1 MVINLNNM
9 GENMI
14 YIIICGGLALV
25 SCVCTIVMCKKVAKL
40 KSGGAQDVGKEIQN
54 VQAQMSSNNKLL
66 MDSLNNT
73 LINTNNAINNILLNQ
88 RQELEN
94 VKKNLSD
101 FADRNEG
108 RIAKLTND
116 VNINMNTIRQEN
128 ARQMSDYLNNT
139 QNAIVSISSLQ
150 KQELENIQKRVD
162 ALTTKNEQKIEKLTQ
177 DINASMNSIRLENEK
192 QLDAMRVTV
201 DEKLNVSLSQ
211 RLNESFAK
219 IQSSLE
225 HVDTGLGEMKALANG
240 VGDLKKMLSNVKT
253 RGVWGEVMLNTLL
266 EQMLSPQQFR
276 EQVQIKNNSKERVD
290 FVVTLPGRDDKEVY
304 LPIDS
309 KFPLEDYY
317 RLAEASEVA
326 DLEEVEKCHKQLVR
340 RIKDEA
346 KKISEKY
353 IEVPTT
359 TDFAVMFL
367 PIEGLYAEVVKD
379 VELTDYVQTNY
390 KIVICG
396 PTTLAALLNS
406 LQMGFKTMYIEKRS
420 SEIWGILSTF
430 KTEFEKF
437 VALLLKT
444 QNKLS
449 DANDT
454 IEQATKSSKKIA
466 KKLSDVSQVVG
477 IEYDETSQ
485 IEYIEPTEEDE

>member
-1 MVINLNNM
+1 
-9 GENMI
+9 MI
-14 YIIICGGLALV
+14 YIVICIALALISILTSV
-25 SCVCTIVMCKKVAKL
+25 VVCVR
-40 KSGGAQDVGKEIQN
+40 VGKFKNGGGNIQVSRELEN
-54 VQAQMSSNNKLL
+54 IQSQMASNNKIL

-73 LINTNNAINNILLNQ
+73 LINTNNTINNILLNQ

-108 RIAKLTND
+108 RIAKLTQD
-116 VNINMNTIRQEN
+116 VNINMNSIRQEN

-150 KQELENIQKRVD
+150 KQELENIQHRVD
-162 ALTTKNEQKIEKLTQ
+162 ALTSKNEEKIEKLTQ
-177 DINASMNSIRLENEK
+177 DITLSMNAIRQENEK

-211 RLNESFAK
+211 RLNDSFAK

-225 HVDTGLGEMKALANG
+225 HVDTGLGEMKALASG

-266 EQMLSPQQFR
+266 EQMLSPQQFKD
-276 EQVQIKNNSKERVD
+276 QVQIKNNSKERVD
-290 FVVTLPGRDDKEVY
+290 FVVIMPGRDDKEVY

-317 RLAEASEVA
+317 RLAEASEQA
-326 DLEEVEKCHKQLVR
+326 DLDEVEKCHKQLVR

-346 KKISEKY
+346 KKINEKY
-353 IEVPTT
+353 IDVPTT

-367 PIEGLYAEVVKD
+367 PIEGLYAEVVRD
-379 VELTDYVQTNY
+379 VELVDFIQTNY

-406 LQMGFKTMYIEKRS
+406 LQMGFKTMYIERRS

-454 IEQATKSSKKIA
+454 IEMATKSSKKIA

-477 IEYDETSQ
+477 IEYDNTQ
-485 IEYIEPTEEDE
+485 IEFVDEDESA

>member
-1 MVINLNNM
+1 MV
-9 GENMI
+9 
-14 YIIICGGLALV
+14 YIIVCIAVAFV
-25 SCVCTIVMCKKVAKL
+25 SCVSSVVVCVRVSKL
-40 KSGGAQDVGKEIQN
+40 KGGNSN
-54 VQAQMSSNNKLL
+54 VQIERELTQMQSQMNSNNKLL
-66 MDSLNNT
+66 MDGLNNT
-73 LINTNNAINNILLNQ
+73 LINTNNTINNILQNQ
-88 RQELEN
+88 KQELEQ

-101 FADRNEG
+101 FADRNEL
-108 RIAKLTND
+108 RISKLTQD
-116 VNINMNTIRQEN
+116 VNTNMNTIRQEN

-150 KQELENIQKRVD
+150 KQELENIQQRVD
-162 ALTTKNEQKIEKLTQ
+162 ALTAKNEEKIEKLTQ
-177 DINASMNSIRLENEK
+177 DITVNMNAIRQENEK

-201 DEKLNVSLSQ
+201 DEKLNISLSQ
-211 RLNESFAK
+211 RLNDSFAK

-276 EQVQIKNNSKERVD
+276 AQVQIKNNSKERVD
-290 FVVTLPGRDDKEVY
+290 FVVVMPGRDDKEVY

-317 RLAEASEVA
+317 RLAEASERA
-326 DLEEVEKCHKQLVR
+326 DLDEVEKCHKQLVR

-346 KKISEKY
+346 KQISSKY
-353 IEVPTT
+353 IDVPTT

-379 VELTDYVQTNY
+379 VELTDFIQTNY

-396 PTTLAALLNS
+396 PTTLSALLNS

-454 IEQATKSSKKIA
+454 IEMATKSSKKIA

-477 IEYDETSQ
+477 IEYDNNTIEFIEDDGETA
-485 IEYIEPTEEDE
+485 

>member
-1 MVINLNNM
+1 
-9 GENMI
+9 MI
-14 YIIICGGLALV
+14 YIIICIAV
-25 SCVCTIVMCKKVAKL
+25 AIISCLSSVIVCVR
-40 KSGGAQDVGKEIQN
+40 VGKVKGGSNLAGKDVYREFENMQS
-54 VQAQMSSNNKLL
+54 QMNSNNKML

-73 LINTNNAINNILLNQ
+73 LMNTNNAINNILLNQ

-94 VKKNLSD
+94 VKKNLND

-116 VNINMNTIRQEN
+116 VNVNMNTIRQEN

-162 ALTTKNEQKIEKLTQ
+162 ALTNKNEEKIEKLTQ
-177 DINASMNSIRLENEK
+177 DITLSMNAIRQENEK

-201 DEKLNVSLSQ
+201 DEKLNISLSQ
-211 RLNESFAK
+211 RLNDSFAK

-225 HVDTGLGEMKALANG
+225 HVDTGLGEMKALASG

-266 EQMLSPQQFR
+266 EQMLSPQQFMA
-276 EQVQIKNNSKERVD
+276 QVQIKNNSKERVD
-290 FVVTLPGRDDKEVY
+290 FVVVMPGRDDREVY

-317 RLAEASEVA
+317 RLAEASEQA
-326 DLEEVEKCHKQLVR
+326 DLEEVEKSHKQLVK

-346 KKISEKY
+346 KKINEKY

-379 VELTDYVQTNY
+379 VELIDYVQTNY

-406 LQMGFKTMYIEKRS
+406 LQMGFKTMHIEKRS

-454 IEQATKSSKKIA
+454 IELATKSSKKIA

-477 IEYDETSQ
+477 IEYDDNNQ
-485 IEYIEPTEEDE
+485 IEYVEDDSETA

>member
-1 MVINLNNM
+1 
-9 GENMI
+9 MI
-14 YIIICGGLALV
+14 YIIICMAIALISTLTSV
-25 SCVCTIVMCKKVAKL
+25 VVCVRVGKL
-40 KSGGAQDVGKEIQN
+40 KNGNGNIQVSHEFQN
-54 VQAQMSSNNKLL
+54 IQSQINSNNKML
-66 MDSLNNT
+66 MDSLNST
-73 LINTNNAINNILLNQ
+73 LINTNNTINNILLNQ
-88 RQELEN
+88 RQELDS

-108 RIAKLTND
+108 RIAKLTQE
-116 VNINMNTIRQEN
+116 VNLNMNAIRQEN

-150 KQELENIQKRVD
+150 KQELENIQHRVD
-162 ALTTKNEQKIEKLTQ
+162 ALTLKNEEKIEKLTQ
-177 DINASMNSIRLENEK
+177 DITLSMNAIRQENEK

-201 DEKLNVSLSQ
+201 DEKLNISLSQ
-211 RLNESFAK
+211 RLNDSFAK

-225 HVDTGLGEMKALANG
+225 HVDTGLGEMKALASG

-266 EQMLSPQQFR
+266 EQMLSPQQFK
-276 EQVQIKNNSKERVD
+276 EQVQIKPNSREHVD
-290 FVVTLPGRDDKEVY
+290 FVVIMPGRDDKEVY

-317 RLAEASEVA
+317 RLAEASENA

-346 KKISEKY
+346 KKINEKY
-353 IEVPTT
+353 IDVPTT

-367 PIEGLYAEVVKD
+367 PIEGLYAEVIKD
-379 VELTDYVQTNY
+379 IELIEYIQTNY
-390 KIVICG
+390 KIVVCG
-396 PTTLAALLNS
+396 PTTLSALLNS
-406 LQMGFKTMYIEKRS
+406 LQMGFKTMYIERRS

-454 IEQATKSSKKIA
+454 IELATKSSKKIA

-477 IEYDETSQ
+477 IEYDNNQ
-485 IEYIEPTEEDE
+485 IEFIDEDETA

>member
-1 MVINLNNM
+1 MERCM
-9 GENMI
+9 T
-14 YIIICGGLALV
+14 YILICIAISAV
-25 SCVCTIVMCKKVAKL
+25 SCLLSAIVCVRIAKI
-40 KSGGAQDVGKEIQN
+40 KNISGGQDVGREIQN
-54 VQAQMSSNNKLL
+54 IQAQMNSNNKML

-73 LINTNNAINNILLNQ
+73 LINTNNAINNIMLNQ

-108 RIAKLTND
+108 RISKLASE
-116 VNINMNTIRQEN
+116 VNVNMNTIRQEN

-162 ALTTKNEQKIEKLTQ
+162 ALTTKNEEKIEKLTQ
-177 DINASMNSIRLENEK
+177 DITLSMNSIRQENQK

-201 DEKLNVSLSQ
+201 DEKLNISLSQ
-211 RLNESFAK
+211 RLNDSFAK

-225 HVDTGLGEMKALANG
+225 HVDTGLGEMKALASG

-266 EQMLSPQQFR
+266 EQMLSPQQFKA
-276 EQVQIKNNSKERVD
+276 QVQIKNNTKERVD
-290 FVVTLPGRDDKEVY
+290 FVVIMPGRDDKEVY

-309 KFPLEDYY
+309 KFPIEDYY
-317 RLAEASEVA
+317 KLAEASEQA
-326 DLEEVEKCHKQLVR
+326 DLEEVEKYHKQLVR

-346 KKISEKY
+346 KKINEKY
-353 IEVPTT
+353 IDVPTT

-379 VELTDYVQTNY
+379 VELIDYIQTNH
-390 KIVICG
+390 KIIVCG

-454 IEQATKSSKKIA
+454 IELATKSSKKIA

-477 IEYDETSQ
+477 IEYDNNTQ
-485 IEYIEPTEEDE
+485 IDFVDASEDETA

>member
-1 MVINLNNM
+1 
-9 GENMI
+9 MI
-14 YIIICGGLALV
+14 YSVISIAIAIV
-25 SCVCTIVMCKKVAKL
+25 SCLISAVVCFKIGKL
-40 KSGGAQDVGKEIQN
+40 KSINMGGQDMYRELEN
-54 VQAQMSSNNKLL
+54 VQAQMNSNNKML
-66 MDSLNNT
+66 MDSLNST
-73 LINTNNAINNILLNQ
+73 LMNTNNAINNIMLNQ

-108 RIAKLTND
+108 RISKLTND

-139 QNAIVSISSLQ
+139 QNAIVNISSLQ

-162 ALTTKNEQKIEKLTQ
+162 ALTIKNEEKIEKLTQ
-177 DINASMNSIRLENEK
+177 DITLSMNAIRQENEK

-211 RLNESFAK
+211 RLNDSFAK

-276 EQVQIKNNSKERVD
+276 AQVQIKVNSKERVD
-290 FVVTLPGRDDKEVY
+290 FVVVMPGRDDKEVY

-317 RLAEASEVA
+317 RLAEASEQA
-326 DLEEVEKCHKQLVR
+326 DLEEVEKCHKQLIR

-359 TDFAVMFL
+359 TDFGVMFL

-379 VELTDYVQTNY
+379 VELIDFIQTNY

-396 PTTLAALLNS
+396 PTTLSALLNS

-420 SEIWGILSTF
+420 SEIWSLLSTF

-454 IEQATKSSKKIA
+454 IEMATKSSKKIA
-466 KKLSDVSQVVG
+466 KKLSHVSQVVG
-477 IEYDETSQ
+477 VDYEDDAQ
-485 IEYIEPTEEDE
+485 IEFVDEDESA

>member
-1 MVINLNNM
+1 M
-9 GENMI
+9 NMI
-14 YIIICGGLALV
+14 YIIVCIAVAFV
-25 SCVCTIVMCKKVAKL
+25 SCVSSVIVCMRVSKL
-40 KSGGAQDVGKEIQN
+40 KGGNSN
-54 VQAQMSSNNKLL
+54 VQIERELTQMQSQMNSNNKLL
-66 MDSLNNT
+66 MDGLNNT
-73 LINTNNAINNILLNQ
+73 LINTNNTINNILQNQ
-88 RQELEN
+88 KQELEQ

-101 FADRNEG
+101 FADRNEL
-108 RIAKLTND
+108 RISKLTQD
-116 VNINMNTIRQEN
+116 VNTNMNTIRQEN

-150 KQELENIQKRVD
+150 KQELENIQQRVD
-162 ALTTKNEQKIEKLTQ
+162 ALTTKNEEKIEKLTQ
-177 DINASMNSIRLENEK
+177 DITVNMNAIRQENEK

-201 DEKLNVSLSQ
+201 DEKLNISLSQ
-211 RLNESFAK
+211 RLNDSFAK

-276 EQVQIKNNSKERVD
+276 AQVQIKNNSKERVD
-290 FVVTLPGRDDKEVY
+290 FVVVMPGRDDKEVY

-317 RLAEASEVA
+317 RLAEASERA
-326 DLEEVEKCHKQLVR
+326 DLDEVEKCHKQLVR

-346 KKISEKY
+346 KQISSKY
-353 IEVPTT
+353 IDVPTT

-379 VELTDYVQTNY
+379 VELTDFIQTNY

-396 PTTLAALLNS
+396 PTTLSALLNS

-454 IEQATKSSKKIA
+454 IEMATKSSKKIA

-477 IEYDETSQ
+477 IEYDNNA
-485 IEYIEPTEEDE
+485 IEFIEDDGESA

>member
-1 MVINLNNM
+1 MV
-9 GENMI
+9 
-14 YIIICGGLALV
+14 YIIIGIIICAI
-25 SCVCTIVMCKKVAKL
+25 SCITSIVVCVKLGKL
-40 KSGGAQDVGKEIQN
+40 KNSNIAGIDIQN
-54 VQAQMSSNNKLL
+54 VQREFANVQSQMNSNNKLL

-73 LINTNNAINNILLNQ
+73 LMNTNNAINNILLNQ

-94 VKKNLSD
+94 VKKNLTD

-108 RIAKLTND
+108 RISKLTND
-116 VNINMNTIRQEN
+116 VNINMNVIRQEN
-128 ARQMSDYLNNT
+128 ARQMSEYLNNT

-162 ALTTKNEQKIEKLTQ
+162 TLTIKNEEKIEKLTQ
-177 DINASMNSIRLENEK
+177 DINLSMNNIRQENQK
-192 QLDAMRVTV
+192 QLEAMRVTV
-201 DEKLNVSLSQ
+201 DEKLNISLSQ
-211 RLNESFAK
+211 RLNDSFAK

-225 HVDTGLGEMKALANG
+225 HVDMGLGEMKALATG

-266 EQMLSPQQFR
+266 EQMLSPQQFMA
-276 EQVQIKNNSKERVD
+276 QVQIKNNSKERVD
-290 FVVTLPGRDDKEVY
+290 FVVIMPGKDDKEVY

-317 RLAEASEVA
+317 KLAEASEKA
-326 DLEEVEKCHKQLVR
+326 DLEEVDKYHKQLVR

-346 KKISEKY
+346 KKINEKY

-379 VELTDYVQTNY
+379 VELLDFIQTNY
-390 KIVICG
+390 KIVVCG

-437 VALLLKT
+437 VSLLLKT

-449 DANDT
+449 DANNT
-454 IEQATKSSKKIA
+454 IELATKSSKKIA

-477 IEYDETSQ
+477 IDYDDNNQ
-485 IEYIEPTEEDE
+485 IEFVDEDQSA

>member
-1 MVINLNNM
+1 
-9 GENMI
+9 MI
-14 YIIICGGLALV
+14 YIIVCIAVAFV
-25 SCVCTIVMCKKVAKL
+25 SCVSSVIVCVRVSKL
-40 KSGGAQDVGKEIQN
+40 KGGNSN
-54 VQAQMSSNNKLL
+54 VQIERELTQMQSQMNSNNKLL
-66 MDSLNNT
+66 MDGLNNT
-73 LINTNNAINNILLNQ
+73 LINTNNTINNILQNQ
-88 RQELEN
+88 KQELEQ

-101 FADRNEG
+101 FADRNEL
-108 RIAKLTND
+108 RISKLTQD
-116 VNINMNTIRQEN
+116 VNTNMNTIRQEN

-150 KQELENIQKRVD
+150 KQELENIQQRVD
-162 ALTTKNEQKIEKLTQ
+162 ALTTKNEEKIEKLTQ
-177 DINASMNSIRLENEK
+177 DITVNMNAIRQENEK

-201 DEKLNVSLSQ
+201 DEKLNISLSQ
-211 RLNESFAK
+211 RLNDSFAK

-276 EQVQIKNNSKERVD
+276 AQVQIKNNSKERVD
-290 FVVTLPGRDDKEVY
+290 FVVVMPGRDDKEVY

-317 RLAEASEVA
+317 RLAEASERA
-326 DLEEVEKCHKQLVR
+326 DLDEVEKCHKQLVR

-346 KKISEKY
+346 KQISSKY
-353 IEVPTT
+353 IDVPTT

-379 VELTDYVQTNY
+379 VELTDFIQTNY

-396 PTTLAALLNS
+396 PTTLSALLNS

-454 IEQATKSSKKIA
+454 IEMATKSSKKIA

-477 IEYDETSQ
+477 IEYDNNT
-485 IEYIEPTEEDE
+485 IEFIEDDGESA

>member
-1 MVINLNNM
+1 
-9 GENMI
+9 MI
-14 YIIICGGLALV
+14 YTIICISVAVV
-25 SCVCTIVMCKKVAKL
+25 SCLSGIIVCAR
-40 KSGGAQDVGKEIQN
+40 VGKFKHGDVSVQN
-54 VQAQMSSNNKLL
+54 VEREFQSMQNQINNNNKML

-73 LINTNNAINNILLNQ
+73 LINTNNTINNILQNQ

-108 RIAKLTND
+108 RIAKLTSE
-116 VNINMNTIRQEN
+116 VNINMNAIRQEN

-162 ALTTKNEQKIEKLTQ
+162 ALTTKNEEKIEKLTQ
-177 DINASMNSIRLENEK
+177 DITVSMNAIRQENEK

-211 RLNESFAK
+211 RLNESFSK

-225 HVDTGLGEMKALANG
+225 HVDTGLGEMKALASG

-266 EQMLSPQQFR
+266 EQMLSPQQFK

-290 FVVTLPGRDDKEVY
+290 FVVVMPGRDDKDVY

-317 RLAEASEVA
+317 RLAEASEKA

-346 KKISEKY
+346 KKINEKY

-367 PIEGLYAEVVKD
+367 PIEGLYAEVIKD
-379 VELTDYVQTNY
+379 IELIEFIQTNY
-390 KIVICG
+390 KIVVCG
-396 PTTLAALLNS
+396 PTTLSALLNS
-406 LQMGFKTMYIEKRS
+406 LQMGFKTMYIERRS

-477 IEYDETSQ
+477 IEYDNNQ
-485 IEYIEPTEEDE
+485 IEFVEDDSETA

>member
-1 MVINLNNM
+1 MYIKIWSKY
-9 GENMI
+9 MI
-14 YIIICGGLALV
+14 YTIICIAVAMV
-25 SCVCTIVMCKKVAKL
+25 SCLSSVIVCVR
-40 KSGGAQDVGKEIQN
+40 VGKAGKGNINTQN
-54 VQAQMSSNNKLL
+54 VEREFQSMQTQMNNNNKML

-73 LINTNNAINNILLNQ
+73 LINTNNTINNILLNQ

-108 RIAKLTND
+108 RIAKLTNE
-116 VNINMNTIRQEN
+116 VNANMNAIRQEN

-162 ALTTKNEQKIEKLTQ
+162 ALTTKNEEKIEKLTQ
-177 DINASMNSIRLENEK
+177 DITINMNAIRQENEK

-211 RLNESFAK
+211 RLNESFSK

-225 HVDTGLGEMKALANG
+225 HVDTGLGEMKALASG

-266 EQMLSPQQFR
+266 EQMLSPQQFK

-290 FVVTLPGRDDKEVY
+290 FVVVMPGRDDKDVY

-317 RLAEASEVA
+317 RLAEASEQA

-346 KKISEKY
+346 KKINEKY

-367 PIEGLYAEVVKD
+367 PIEGLYAEVIKD
-379 VELTDYVQTNY
+379 VELIEFIQTNY
-390 KIVICG
+390 KIVVCG
-396 PTTLAALLNS
+396 PTTLSALLNS
-406 LQMGFKTMYIEKRS
+406 LQMGFKTMYIERRS

-430 KTEFEKF
+430 KNEFEKF

-454 IEQATKSSKKIA
+454 IELATKSSKKIA

-477 IEYDETSQ
+477 IEYDNNQ
-485 IEYIEPTEEDE
+485 IEFMEDDSETA

>member
-1 MVINLNNM
+1 
-9 GENMI
+9 MI
-14 YIIICGGLALV
+14 YIIICIAV
-25 SCVCTIVMCKKVAKL
+25 AVMSCLSNIIVCVRVAK
-40 KSGGAQDVGKEIQN
+40 VGKGNINTQN
-54 VQAQMSSNNKLL
+54 VEREFKSMQTQMSNNNKML
-66 MDSLNNT
+66 MDSLNNA
-73 LINTNNAINNILLNQ
+73 LINTNNTINNILLNQ

-108 RIAKLTND
+108 RIAKLTTE
-116 VNINMNTIRQEN
+116 VNVNMNAIRQEN

-150 KQELENIQKRVD
+150 KQELENIQHRVNE
-162 ALTTKNEQKIEKLTQ
+162 LTSKNEEKIEKLTQ
-177 DINASMNSIRLENEK
+177 DITLSMNTIRQENEK
-192 QLDAMRVTV
+192 QLDAMRITV

-211 RLNESFAK
+211 RLNESFSK

-225 HVDTGLGEMKALANG
+225 HVDTGLGEMKALASG

-266 EQMLSPQQFR
+266 EQMLSPQQFK

-290 FVVTLPGRDDKEVY
+290 FVVVMPGRDDKEVY

-317 RLAEASEVA
+317 RLAEASERA

-367 PIEGLYAEVVKD
+367 PIEGLYAEVIKD
-379 VELTDYVQTNY
+379 IELIEFIQTNY
-390 KIVICG
+390 KIVVCG
-396 PTTLAALLNS
+396 PTTLSALLNS
-406 LQMGFKTMYIEKRS
+406 LQMGFKTMYIERRS

-454 IEQATKSSKKIA
+454 IEMATKSSKKIA

-477 IEYDETSQ
+477 IEYDNNQ
-485 IEYIEPTEEDE
+485 IEFMDDDSESA

>member
-1 MVINLNNM
+1 
-9 GENMI
+9 MI
-14 YIIICGGLALV
+14 YLIICIAV
-25 SCVCTIVMCKKVAKL
+25 SIVSVLTSVVVCVRIGKIKN
-40 KSGGAQDVGKEIQN
+40 SGGNIHVAREFENIQT
-54 VQAQMSSNNKLL
+54 QMSNNNKML

-73 LINTNNAINNILLNQ
+73 LINTNNTINNILLNQ
-88 RQELEN
+88 RQELDS

-116 VNINMNTIRQEN
+116 VNVNMNAIRQEN

-150 KQELENIQKRVD
+150 KQELENIQHRVD
-162 ALTTKNEQKIEKLTQ
+162 ALTTKNEEKIEKLTQ
-177 DINASMNSIRLENEK
+177 DITLSMNAIRQENEK

-201 DEKLNVSLSQ
+201 DEKLNISLSQ
-211 RLNESFAK
+211 RLNDSFAK

-225 HVDTGLGEMKALANG
+225 HVDTGLGEMKALASG

-266 EQMLSPQQFR
+266 EQMLSPQQFK

-290 FVVTLPGRDDKEVY
+290 FVVIMPGRDDKEVY

-317 RLAEASEVA
+317 RLAEASEKA

-346 KKISEKY
+346 KKINEKY
-353 IEVPTT
+353 IDVPTT

-367 PIEGLYAEVVKD
+367 PIEGLYAEVIKD
-379 VELTDYVQTNY
+379 IELIEFIQTNY
-390 KIVICG
+390 KIVVCG
-396 PTTLAALLNS
+396 PTTLSALLNS
-406 LQMGFKTMYIEKRS
+406 LQMGFKTMYIERRS

-454 IEQATKSSKKIA
+454 IELATKSSKKIA

-477 IEYDETSQ
+477 IEYDNNQ
-485 IEYIEPTEEDE
+485 IEFVDEDESA

>member
-1 MVINLNNM
+1 
-9 GENMI
+9 MI
-14 YIIICGGLALV
+14 YTIICIAVAMV
-25 SCVCTIVMCKKVAKL
+25 SCLSSVIVCVR
-40 KSGGAQDVGKEIQN
+40 VGKAGKGNINTQN
-54 VQAQMSSNNKLL
+54 VEREFQSMQTQMNNNNKML

-73 LINTNNAINNILLNQ
+73 LINTNNTINNILLNQ

-108 RIAKLTND
+108 RIAKLTNE
-116 VNINMNTIRQEN
+116 VNANMNAIRQEN

-162 ALTTKNEQKIEKLTQ
+162 ALTTKNEEKIEKLTQ
-177 DINASMNSIRLENEK
+177 DITINMNAIRQENEK

-211 RLNESFAK
+211 RLNESFSK

-225 HVDTGLGEMKALANG
+225 HVDTGLGEMKALASG

-266 EQMLSPQQFR
+266 EQMLSPQQFK

-290 FVVTLPGRDDKEVY
+290 FVVVMPGRDDKDVY

-317 RLAEASEVA
+317 RLAEASEQA

-346 KKISEKY
+346 KKINEKY

-367 PIEGLYAEVVKD
+367 PIEGLYAEVIKD
-379 VELTDYVQTNY
+379 VELIEFIQTNY
-390 KIVICG
+390 KIVVCG
-396 PTTLAALLNS
+396 PTTLSALLNS
-406 LQMGFKTMYIEKRS
+406 LQMGFKTMYIERRS

-430 KTEFEKF
+430 KNEFEKF

-454 IEQATKSSKKIA
+454 IELATKSSKKIA

-477 IEYDETSQ
+477 IEYDNNQ
-485 IEYIEPTEEDE
+485 IEFMEDDSETA

>member
-1 MVINLNNM
+1 MM
-9 GENMI
+9 
-14 YIIICGGLALV
+14 YIILCVVVALI
-25 SCVCTIVMCKKVAKL
+25 SCLTSIVVCVKVNKIKTI
-40 KSGGAQDVGKEIQN
+40 SGGQNVEREIQN
-54 VQAQMSSNNKLL
+54 VQSQISSNNKML

-73 LINTNNAINNILLNQ
+73 LMNTNNAINNIMLNQ

-94 VKKNLSD
+94 VKKNLND

-108 RIAKLTND
+108 RISKLTNE
-116 VNINMNTIRQEN
+116 VNVNMNAIRQEN

-150 KQELENIQKRVD
+150 KQELENIQRRVD
-162 ALTTKNEQKIEKLTQ
+162 ALTSKNEEKIEKLTQ
-177 DINASMNSIRLENEK
+177 DITVSMNAIRQENEK

-201 DEKLNVSLSQ
+201 DEKLNISLSQ
-211 RLNESFAK
+211 RLNDSFAK

-225 HVDTGLGEMKALANG
+225 HVDTGLGEMKALASG

-266 EQMLSPQQFR
+266 EQMLSPQQFK

-290 FVVTLPGRDDKEVY
+290 FVVVMPGRDDKEVY

-317 RLAEASEVA
+317 RLAEASENA

-346 KKISEKY
+346 KKINEKY

-367 PIEGLYAEVVKD
+367 PIEGLYAEVIKD
-379 VELTDYVQTNY
+379 VELIEFIQTNY
-390 KIVICG
+390 KIIVCG
-396 PTTLAALLNS
+396 PTTLSALLNS
-406 LQMGFKTMYIEKRS
+406 LQMGFKTMYIERRS

-454 IEQATKSSKKIA
+454 IELATKSSKKIA

-477 IEYDETSQ
+477 IEYDNNQ
-485 IEYIEPTEEDE
+485 IEFVEDDGDVSEE

>member
-1 MVINLNNM
+1 L
-9 GENMI
+9 
-14 YIIICGGLALV
+14 
-25 SCVCTIVMCKKVAKL
+25 
-40 KSGGAQDVGKEIQN
+40 
-54 VQAQMSSNNKLL
+54 
-66 MDSLNNT
+66 DS
-73 LINTNNAINNILLNQ
+73 
-88 RQELEN
+88 

-108 RIAKLTND
+108 RIAKLTQE
-116 VNINMNTIRQEN
+116 VNLNMNAIRQGN

-150 KQELENIQKRVD
+150 KQELENIQHRVD
-162 ALTTKNEQKIEKLTQ
+162 ALTTKNEEKIEKLTQ
-177 DINASMNSIRLENEK
+177 DITVSMNAIRQENEK

-201 DEKLNVSLSQ
+201 DEKLNISLSQ
-211 RLNESFAK
+211 RLNDSFAK

-225 HVDTGLGEMKALANG
+225 HVDTGLGEMKALASG

-266 EQMLSPQQFR
+266 EQMLSPQQFK
-276 EQVQIKNNSKERVD
+276 EQVQIKINSKERVD
-290 FVVTLPGRDDKEVY
+290 FVVIMPGRDDKEVY

-317 RLAEASEVA
+317 RLAEASENA

-346 KKISEKY
+346 KKINEKY
-353 IEVPTT
+353 IDVPTT

-367 PIEGLYAEVVKD
+367 PIEGLYAEVIKD
-379 VELTDYVQTNY
+379 VELIEFIQTNY
-390 KIVICG
+390 KIVVCG
-396 PTTLAALLNS
+396 PTTLSALLNS
-406 LQMGFKTMYIEKRS
+406 LQMGFKTMYIERRS

-454 IEQATKSSKKIA
+454 IELATKSSKKIA

-477 IEYDETSQ
+477 IEYDNNQ
-485 IEYIEPTEEDE
+485 IEFIDEDESA

>member
-1 MVINLNNM
+1 
-9 GENMI
+9 MI
-14 YIIICGGLALV
+14 YLIVSGILTLISCASVVMVAVKVNKLGLG
-25 SCVCTIVMCKKVAKL
+25 SNK
-40 KSGGAQDVGKEIQN
+40 DVGREFQN
-54 VQAQMSSNNKLL
+54 MQSQMSANNKML

-73 LINTNNAINNILLNQ
+73 LMNTNNAINNILMNQ
-88 RQELEN
+88 KQELEN
-94 VKKNLSD
+94 VKKNLTD

-108 RIAKLTND
+108 KISKLASD

-139 QNAIVSISSLQ
+139 QTAIVNISSLQ

-162 ALTTKNEQKIEKLTQ
+162 ALTSKNEEKIEKLTQ
-177 DINASMNSIRLENEK
+177 DINASMNGIRQENEK
-192 QLDAMRVTV
+192 QLEAMRVTV

-211 RLNESFAK
+211 RLNDSFAK

-240 VGDLKKMLSNVKT
+240 VGDLKKMLSNVKS

-266 EQMLSPQQFR
+266 EQMLSPQQFKS
-276 EQVQIKNNSKERVD
+276 QVQIKINSKERVD
-290 FVVTLPGRDDKEVY
+290 FVVVMPGRDDKEVY

-317 RLAEASEVA
+317 RLAEASDNSDIE
-326 DLEEVEKCHKQLVR
+326 DIEKFHKQLVR

-346 KKISEKY
+346 KKINEKY

-379 VELTDYVQTNY
+379 VELVDFVQNKY

-430 KTEFEKF
+430 KAEFEKF

-454 IEQATKSSKKIA
+454 IEMATKSSKKIA

-477 IEYDETSQ
+477 IDYDENAQ
-485 IEYIEPTEEDE
+485 IEFVETDEEGE

>member
-1 MVINLNNM
+1 
-9 GENMI
+9 MI
-14 YIIICGGLALV
+14 YIILCVAATII
-25 SCVCTIVMCKKVAKL
+25 SCLTSVVVCVKL
-40 KSGGAQDVGKEIQN
+40 SKTKTMSGGQNVEREIQN
-54 VQAQMSSNNKLL
+54 VQSQISSNNKIL

-73 LINTNNAINNILLNQ
+73 LMNTNNAINNIMLNQ

-94 VKKNLSD
+94 VKKNLND

-108 RIAKLTND
+108 RISKLTNE
-116 VNINMNTIRQEN
+116 VNVNMNAIRQEN

-150 KQELENIQKRVD
+150 KQELENIQRRVD
-162 ALTTKNEQKIEKLTQ
+162 ALTSKNEEKIEKLTQ
-177 DINASMNSIRLENEK
+177 DITVSMNAIRQENEK

-201 DEKLNVSLSQ
+201 DEKLNISLSQ
-211 RLNESFAK
+211 RLNDSFAK

-225 HVDTGLGEMKALANG
+225 HVDTGLGEMKALASG

-266 EQMLSPQQFR
+266 EQMLSPQQFK

-290 FVVTLPGRDDKEVY
+290 FVVVMPGRDDKEVY

-317 RLAEASEVA
+317 RLAEASENA

-346 KKISEKY
+346 KKINEKY

-367 PIEGLYAEVVKD
+367 PIEALYAEVIKD
-379 VELTDYVQTNY
+379 VELIEFIQTNY
-390 KIVICG
+390 KIIVCG
-396 PTTLAALLNS
+396 PTTLSALLNS
-406 LQMGFKTMYIEKRS
+406 LQMGFKTMYIERRS

-454 IEQATKSSKKIA
+454 IELATKSSKKIA

-477 IEYDETSQ
+477 IEYDSNQ
-485 IEYIEPTEEDE
+485 IEFVEDDGEDIGA

>member
-1 MVINLNNM
+1 
-9 GENMI
+9 MI
-14 YIIICGGLALV
+14 YLIICIALAIISILTSV
-25 SCVCTIVMCKKVAKL
+25 VVCVR
-40 KSGGAQDVGKEIQN
+40 VGKTKNNGGNIELSHELQNIQSQIN
-54 VQAQMSSNNKLL
+54 SNNKML

-73 LINTNNAINNILLNQ
+73 LINTNNTINNILLNQ
-88 RQELEN
+88 RQELDS

-108 RIAKLTND
+108 RIAKLTNE
-116 VNINMNTIRQEN
+116 VNLNMNAIRQEN

-150 KQELENIQKRVD
+150 KQELENIQHRVD
-162 ALTTKNEQKIEKLTQ
+162 ALTTKNEEKIEKLTQ
-177 DINASMNSIRLENEK
+177 DITLSMNAIRQENEK

-201 DEKLNVSLSQ
+201 DEKLNISLSQ
-211 RLNESFAK
+211 RLNDSFAK

-225 HVDTGLGEMKALANG
+225 HVDTGLGEMKALASG

-266 EQMLSPQQFR
+266 EQMLSPQQFK

-290 FVVTLPGRDDKEVY
+290 FVVIMPGRDDREVY

-317 RLAEASEVA
+317 RLAEASESA

-346 KKISEKY
+346 KKINEKY
-353 IEVPTT
+353 IDAPTT

-367 PIEGLYAEVVKD
+367 PIEGLYAEIVKD
-379 VELTDYVQTNY
+379 VELIEFIQTNY
-390 KIVICG
+390 KIIVCG
-396 PTTLAALLNS
+396 PTTLSALLNS
-406 LQMGFKTMYIEKRS
+406 LQMGFKTMYIERRS
-420 SEIWGILSTF
+420 SEIWGMLSTF

-454 IEQATKSSKKIA
+454 IELATKSSKKIA
-466 KKLSDVSQVVG
+466 KKLSDVSQSVG
-477 IEYDETSQ
+477 IEYENAQMEFIDEDETA
-485 IEYIEPTEEDE
+485 

>member
-1 MVINLNNM
+1 
-9 GENMI
+9 MI
-14 YIIICGGLALV
+14 YIIICILVALISTLTSIV
-25 SCVCTIVMCKKVAKL
+25 VCVRVGKL
-40 KSGGAQDVGKEIQN
+40 KNSGGN
-54 VQAQMSSNNKLL
+54 VQVTREFENIQAQMNSNNKML

-73 LINTNNAINNILLNQ
+73 LINTNNTINNILLNQ
-88 RQELEN
+88 RQELDS

-108 RIAKLTND
+108 RIAKLTNE
-116 VNINMNTIRQEN
+116 VNLNMNAIRQEN

-150 KQELENIQKRVD
+150 KQELENIQHRVD
-162 ALTTKNEQKIEKLTQ
+162 ALTTKNEEKIEKLTQ
-177 DINASMNSIRLENEK
+177 DITLSMNAIRQENEK
-192 QLDAMRVTV
+192 QLDAMRITV
-201 DEKLNVSLSQ
+201 DEKLNISLSQ
-211 RLNESFAK
+211 RLNDSFAK

-266 EQMLSPQQFR
+266 EQMLSPQQFK
-276 EQVQIKNNSKERVD
+276 EQVQIKINSKERVD
-290 FVVTLPGRDDKEVY
+290 FVVIMPGRDDKEVY

-317 RLAEASEVA
+317 RLAEASEQA

-346 KKISEKY
+346 KKINEKY
-353 IEVPTT
+353 IDVPTT

-367 PIEGLYAEVVKD
+367 PIEGLYAEVIKD
-379 VELTDYVQTNY
+379 VELIEFIQTNY
-390 KIVICG
+390 KIVVCG
-396 PTTLAALLNS
+396 PTTLSALLNS
-406 LQMGFKTMYIEKRS
+406 LQMGFKTMYIERRS
-420 SEIWGILSTF
+420 SEICGILSTF
-430 KTEFEKF
+430 KTEFVKF

-454 IEQATKSSKKIA
+454 IELATKSSKKIA

-477 IEYDETSQ
+477 IEYDDNAQ
-485 IEYIEPTEEDE
+485 IDFIDEDESA

>member
-1 MVINLNNM
+1 MLYLIISVAVAVICSATSIAVCVKISKR
-9 GENMI
+9 GA
-14 YIIICGGLALV
+14 GGSANV
-25 SCVCTIVMCKKVAKL
+25 S
-40 KSGGAQDVGKEIQN
+40 QEFQN
-54 VQAQMSSNNKLL
+54 VQTQMNSNNKML

-73 LINTNNAINNILLNQ
+73 LMNTNNAINNIMLNQ

-94 VKKNLSD
+94 VKKNLND
-101 FADRNEG
+101 FADRSEG
-108 RIAKLTND
+108 RISKLTSD

-162 ALTTKNEQKIEKLTQ
+162 ALTIKNEEKIEKLTQ
-177 DINASMNSIRLENEK
+177 DINASMNSIRQENEK

-211 RLNESFAK
+211 RLNDSFAK

-266 EQMLSPQQFR
+266 EQMLSPQQFK

-290 FVVTLPGRDDKEVY
+290 FVVIMPGRDDKDVY

-317 RLAEASEVA
+317 KLAEASERA
-326 DLEEVEKCHKQLVR
+326 DLDEVEKYHKQLVR

-346 KKISEKY
+346 KKINEKY

-379 VELTDYVQTNY
+379 VELIDFIQTNY
-390 KIVICG
+390 KIVVCG
-396 PTTLAALLNS
+396 PTTLSALLNS
-406 LQMGFKTMYIEKRS
+406 LQMGFKTLYIEKRS

-477 IEYDETSQ
+477 IDYEENPQ
-485 IEYIEPTEEDE
+485 IEFVDQQEE

>member
-1 MVINLNNM
+1 MT
-9 GENMI
+9 
-14 YIIICGGLALV
+14 YIIICAIIAFV
-25 SCVCTIVMCKKVAKL
+25 SCVSSLIVCVRIGKL
-40 KSGGAQDVGKEIQN
+40 KNKGDGKDLTRELEHLQT
-54 VQAQMSSNNKLL
+54 QMANNNKML

-73 LINTNNAINNILLNQ
+73 LINTNNTINNILINQ
-88 RQELEN
+88 RQELEQ
-94 VKKNLSD
+94 VKSNLND
-101 FADRNEG
+101 FADRSEN
-108 RIAKLTND
+108 RIAKLTSD
-116 VNINMNTIRQEN
+116 VNTNINAIRQEN

-150 KQELENIQKRVD
+150 KQELENIQQRVD
-162 ALTTKNEQKIEKLTQ
+162 ALTNKNEQKIEKLTQ
-177 DINASMNSIRLENEK
+177 DITVSMNAIRQENEK
-192 QLDAMRVTV
+192 QLEAMRVTV

-211 RLNESFAK
+211 RLNDSFAK

-225 HVDTGLGEMKALANG
+225 HVDTGLGEMRALASG

-266 EQMLSPQQFR
+266 EQMLSPQQF
-276 EQVQIKNNSKERVD
+276 KNNSKERVD
-290 FVVTLPGRDDKEVY
+290 FVVVMPGRDDKEVY

-317 RLAEASEVA
+317 RLAEAGEHG
-326 DLEEVEKCHKQLVR
+326 DLDEVEKCHKQLVK
-340 RIKDEA
+340 RIKEEA
-346 KKISEKY
+346 KQINNKY
-353 IEVPTT
+353 IDVPTT

-367 PIEGLYAEVVKD
+367 PIEGLYAEVVRD
-379 VELTDYVQTNY
+379 IELTDFVQTNY

-437 VALLLKT
+437 ASLLLKT

-454 IEQATKSSKKIA
+454 IELATKSSKKIA

-477 IEYDETSQ
+477 IEYDNNAQ
-485 IEYIEPTEEDE
+485 IEFVDEDETA

>member
-1 MVINLNNM
+1 M
-9 GENMI
+9 NMI
-14 YIIICGGLALV
+14 YIIVCIAIAFV
-25 SCVCTIVMCKKVAKL
+25 SCVSSVIVCMRVSKL
-40 KSGGAQDVGKEIQN
+40 KGGNSN
-54 VQAQMSSNNKLL
+54 VQIERELTQMQSQMNSNNKLL
-66 MDSLNNT
+66 MDGLNNT
-73 LINTNNAINNILLNQ
+73 LINTNNTINNILQNQ
-88 RQELEN
+88 KQELEQ

-101 FADRNEG
+101 FADRNEL
-108 RIAKLTND
+108 RISKLTQD
-116 VNINMNTIRQEN
+116 VNTNMNTIRQEN

-150 KQELENIQKRVD
+150 KQELENIQQRVD
-162 ALTTKNEQKIEKLTQ
+162 ALTAKNEEKIEKLTQ
-177 DINASMNSIRLENEK
+177 DITVNMNAIRQENEK

-201 DEKLNVSLSQ
+201 DEKLNISLSQ
-211 RLNESFAK
+211 RLNDSFAK

-276 EQVQIKNNSKERVD
+276 AQVQIKNNSKERVD
-290 FVVTLPGRDDKEVY
+290 FVVVMPGRDDKEVY

-317 RLAEASEVA
+317 RLAEASERA
-326 DLEEVEKCHKQLVR
+326 DLDEVEKCHKQLVR

-346 KKISEKY
+346 KQISSKY
-353 IEVPTT
+353 IDVPTT

-379 VELTDYVQTNY
+379 VELTDFIQTNY

-396 PTTLAALLNS
+396 PTTLSALLNS

-454 IEQATKSSKKIA
+454 IEMATKSSKKIA

-477 IEYDETSQ
+477 IEYDNNT
-485 IEYIEPTEEDE
+485 IEFIEDDGESA

>member
-1 MVINLNNM
+1 
-9 GENMI
+9 MI
-14 YIIICGGLALV
+14 YIILCVVAALI
-25 SCVCTIVMCKKVAKL
+25 SCLTSVVVCIKVNKI
-40 KSGGAQDVGKEIQN
+40 KTVSGGQNVEREIQN
-54 VQAQMSSNNKLL
+54 VQSQISSNNKML

-73 LINTNNAINNILLNQ
+73 LMNTNNTINNIMLNQ

-94 VKKNLSD
+94 VKKNLND

-108 RIAKLTND
+108 RISKLTNE
-116 VNINMNTIRQEN
+116 VNVNMNAIRQEN

-150 KQELENIQKRVD
+150 KQELENIQRRVD
-162 ALTTKNEQKIEKLTQ
+162 ALTSKNEEKIEKLTQ
-177 DINASMNSIRLENEK
+177 DITVSMNAIRQENEK

-201 DEKLNVSLSQ
+201 DEKLNISLSQ
-211 RLNESFAK
+211 RLNDSFAK

-225 HVDTGLGEMKALANG
+225 HVDTGLGEMKALASG

-266 EQMLSPQQFR
+266 EQMLSPQQFK

-290 FVVTLPGRDDKEVY
+290 FVVVMPGRDDKEVY

-317 RLAEASEVA
+317 RLAEASENA

-346 KKISEKY
+346 KKINEKY

-367 PIEGLYAEVVKD
+367 PIEGLYAEIIKD
-379 VELTDYVQTNY
+379 VELIEFIQTNY
-390 KIVICG
+390 KIIVCG
-396 PTTLAALLNS
+396 PTTLSALLNS
-406 LQMGFKTMYIEKRS
+406 LQMGFKTMYIERRS

-454 IEQATKSSKKIA
+454 IELATKSSKKIA

-477 IEYDETSQ
+477 IEYDNNQ
-485 IEYIEPTEEDE
+485 IEFVEDDSDSAND

>member
-1 MVINLNNM
+1 MT
-9 GENMI
+9 
-14 YIIICGGLALV
+14 YIIICAVIAFV
-25 SCVCTIVMCKKVAKL
+25 SCFSSLIVCVRVAKL
-40 KSGGAQDVGKEIQN
+40 KNKGDSKDLTRELEHLQS
-54 VQAQMSSNNKLL
+54 QMANNNKML

-73 LINTNNAINNILLNQ
+73 LINTNNTINNILINQ
-88 RQELEN
+88 RQELEQ
-94 VKKNLSD
+94 VKTNLNN
-101 FADRNEG
+101 FADRSEN
-108 RIAKLTND
+108 RIAKLTSD
-116 VNINMNTIRQEN
+116 VNTNINAIRQEN

-150 KQELENIQKRVD
+150 KQELENIQQRVD
-162 ALTTKNEQKIEKLTQ
+162 ALTNKNEQKIEKLTQ
-177 DINASMNSIRLENEK
+177 DITVSMNAIRQENEK
-192 QLDAMRVTV
+192 QLEAMRVTV

-211 RLNESFAK
+211 RLNDSFAK

-225 HVDTGLGEMKALANG
+225 HVDTGLGEMRALATG

-266 EQMLSPQQFR
+266 EQMLSPQQFK

-290 FVVTLPGRDDKEVY
+290 FVVIMPGRDDKEVY

-317 RLAEASEVA
+317 RLAEASEHG
-326 DLEEVEKCHKQLVR
+326 DLDEVEKCHKQLVK
-340 RIKDEA
+340 RIKEEA
-346 KKISEKY
+346 KQINTKY
-353 IEVPTT
+353 IDVPTT

-367 PIEGLYAEVVKD
+367 PIEGLYAEVVRD
-379 VELTDYVQTNY
+379 IELTDFVQTNY

-437 VALLLKT
+437 ASLLLKT

-454 IEQATKSSKKIA
+454 IELATKSSKKIA

-477 IEYDETSQ
+477 IDYDNNSQ
-485 IEYIEPTEEDE
+485 IEFIEEDETA

>member
-1 MVINLNNM
+1 MTY
-9 GENMI
+9 MI
-14 YIIICGGLALV
+14 VSIVVALICSATSIIICTKVG
-25 SCVCTIVMCKKVAKL
+25 KKG
-40 KSGGAQDVGKEIQN
+40 SGGNANVSQEFQN
-54 VQAQMSSNNKLL
+54 VQTQMNSNNKML

-73 LINTNNAINNILLNQ
+73 LMNTNNAINNIMLNQ

-94 VKKNLSD
+94 VKKNLND
-101 FADRNEG
+101 FADRNET
-108 RIAKLTND
+108 RISKLTSD

-162 ALTTKNEQKIEKLTQ
+162 ALTIKNEEKIEKLTQ
-177 DINASMNSIRLENEK
+177 DINASMTSIRQENEK

-201 DEKLNVSLSQ
+201 DEKLNISLSQ
-211 RLNESFAK
+211 RLNDSFAK

-225 HVDTGLGEMKALANG
+225 HVDTGLGEMKALASG

-266 EQMLSPQQFR
+266 EQMLSPQQFK

-290 FVVTLPGRDDKEVY
+290 FVVIMPGRDDKDVY

-317 RLAEASEVA
+317 KLAEASEHA
-326 DLEEVEKCHKQLVR
+326 DLDEVEKYHKQLVR

-346 KKISEKY
+346 KKINEKY

-379 VELTDYVQTNY
+379 VELIDFVQTNY

-396 PTTLAALLNS
+396 PTTLSALLNS
-406 LQMGFKTMYIEKRS
+406 LQMGFKTLYIEKRS

-477 IEYDETSQ
+477 IDYEENPQ
-485 IEYIEPTEEDE
+485 IEFVSPEEDEQ